1 MKNTSKPSNKLI
13 LHRYHAR
20 DAAVVLASFYKA
32 KVLLGSATPS
42 IETYFNGK
50 SGKYGLVE
58 IKERYGNVMM
68 PDIKLVDLKDKYFR
82 KKNERPF

>member
-58 IKERYGNVMM
+58 IKERTGM
-68 PDIKLVDLKDKYFR
+68 
-82 KKNERPF
+82 